1 MTIFSKFLN
10 FNKHFHCAQQLK
22 STSKKSQFPMLTKM
36 MTSKMRMT
44 MWMKKSFTNW
54 PRRTATE
61 QPLRTSTNFGGRYL
75 RLSRRLEC
83 CTECRLY
90 HQVIL
95 VSKNWIYYL
104 FWNAYI
110 KVGES
115 CTIKSIRFY
124 VVTFLLKNYNLLAP
138 SIEEKR
144 VLWSQRLK
152 IMQKKPVALVPK
164 LGIFVFVG

>member
-1 MTIFSKFLN
+1 MIIFSNFLKFIYSEKAIQFWEIFHLLLTTVHKVKSKGKIWQNFVAFSEYMNFN

-22 STSKKSQFPMLTKM
+22 STSKKSQFLMLKKM

-83 CTECRLY
+83 CTECRPY

-95 VSKNWIYYL
+95 VSKKWIYYL
-104 FWNAYI
+104 F
-110 KVGES
+110 
-115 CTIKSIRFY
+115 
-124 VVTFLLKNYNLLAP
+124 
-138 SIEEKR
+138 
-144 VLWSQRLK
+144 
-152 IMQKKPVALVPK
+152 
-164 LGIFVFVG
+164 